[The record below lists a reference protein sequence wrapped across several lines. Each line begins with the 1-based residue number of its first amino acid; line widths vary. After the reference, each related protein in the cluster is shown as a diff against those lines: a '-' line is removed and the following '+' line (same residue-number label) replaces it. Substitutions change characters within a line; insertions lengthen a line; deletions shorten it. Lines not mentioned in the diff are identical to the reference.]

1 MTLRTRPLSP
11 ALGVEVAGLDVAGP
25 IAPAMAEAL
34 RDLLRRHH
42 LLLLRGPVLDEATQV
57 RFARVFGPISHRGA
71 WMKTRDAALV
81 SNTAPDGVL
90 GQGEMLFH
98 ADHTFFRRPL
108 KALALHALEVPRAG
122 GDTLFANCILA
133 YRDLPEALKARLAGR
148 TSVQLFEYGGE
159 YNRRVP
165 LARASAAA
173 LRATHPLV
181 LPDPD
186 SGAPIL
192 FAHPLTTAAISGLED
207 DETQALL
214 DELAPYIAD
223 PAIGYRHAWRVGD
236 LVVWNNLTLQH
247 ARTAF
252 DPTERRTLRRT
263 PIAVSDAE
271 AHDETAA
278 A

>member
-1 MTLRTRPLSP
+1 MTIATQPLSP
-11 ALGVEVAGLDVAGP
+11 ALGVEVRGLDPREPVAP
-25 IAPAMAEAL
+25 HDADAL

-42 LLLLRGPVLDEATQV
+42 LLLFRGPVMTEAEQV
-57 RFARVFGPISHRGA
+57 RFARLFGPISHRGA
-71 WMKTRDAALV
+71 WMRTRDAAHV
-81 SNTAPDGVL
+81 SNVLPDGVL
-90 GQGEMLFH
+90 GSGEMLFH

-108 KALALHALEVPRAG
+108 KALALHALQVPSAG

-133 YRDLPEALKARLAGR
+133 YRDLPDTLKRRIAGR

-165 LARASAAA
+165 LAQASPAA

-181 LPDPD
+181 MPDPD

-192 FAHPLTTAAISGLED
+192 FVHPLTTAAISGLD
-207 DETQALL
+207 DGETQDLL
-214 DELAPYIAD
+214 DALAPRIAD
-223 PAIGYRHAWRVGD
+223 PAIGYCHAWRVGD
-236 LVVWNNLTLQH
+236 LALWNNMTLQH
-247 ARTAF
+247 ARTPF
-252 DPTERRTLRRT
+252 DPNEPRTLRRT
-263 PIAVSDAE
+263 PIAVSESE